1 MQPEIGKY
9 YVFMFANTG
18 MIGRC
23 LGVQNSAVFFK
34 TWLGIVQRDTSFD
47 RMAETPKPSF
57 ITRILRG
64 I

>member
-9 YVFMFANTG
+9 YVFMYANRG

-23 LGVQNSAVFFK
+23 LGVEKSAVFFQ
-34 TWLGIVQRDTSFD
+34 TRFGIVQRDTSFD

>member
-9 YVFMFANTG
+9 YTFIFANNG
-18 MIGRC
+18 LIGRC
-23 LGVQNSAVFFK
+23 LGIEKTAVFFQ
-34 TWLGIVQRDTSFD
+34 TRFGIVQRDSQFD

-57 ITRILRG
+57 ITRLLDG

>member
-9 YVFMFANTG
+9 YVFMYANTG

-23 LGVQNSAVFFK
+23 LGVEKSAVFFQ
-34 TWLGIVQRDTSFD
+34 TRFGIVQRDTSFD

-57 ITRILRG
+57 ITRILKG

>member
-23 LGVQNSAVFFK
+23 LGVEKSAVFFQ
-34 TWLGIVQRDTSFD
+34 TRFGIVQRDTSFD

>member
-9 YVFMFANTG
+9 YVFMFANSG
-18 MIGRC
+18 LIGRC
-23 LGVQNSAVFFK
+23 VGVQNTAVFFK

>member
-23 LGVQNSAVFFK
+23 LGVQNSAVFFQ
-34 TWLGIVQRDTSFD
+34 TRFGIVQRDTSFD

-57 ITRILRG
+57 ITRLLKRI
-64 I
+64 